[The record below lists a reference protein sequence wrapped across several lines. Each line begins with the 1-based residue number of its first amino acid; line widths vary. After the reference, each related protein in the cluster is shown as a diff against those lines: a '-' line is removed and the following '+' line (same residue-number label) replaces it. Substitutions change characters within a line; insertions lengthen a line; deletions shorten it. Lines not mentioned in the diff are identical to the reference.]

1 MINPGIFREYDI
13 RGRAETDLSDASVTT
28 IGLALASLL
37 TERGATTIAL
47 GQDVRLTSPRIASTL
62 TETLL
67 SRGISILD
75 IGTVPTPLLYYSLF
89 VLPVSGGV
97 MVTASHNPA
106 PDNGI
111 KMAIGRETIYGGE
124 ILTLRDRAIAF
135 AKDSPPAFS
144 GRRGIR
150 TAESVRERY
159 IREIAGKMGP
169 LPLFGGR
176 PLRVV
181 VDCGNATAGLLVR
194 DLYVA
199 LGVEA
204 DYLFEEPDG
213 RFPNHHPDPTIP
225 ENLAV
230 LTRTVR
236 EKKADLG
243 LAFDGDSDRIGACD
257 GEGRILFGDQLMA
270 LFAEDLLKKR
280 PGSRVISEVKA
291 SRFLYDRIREL
302 GGIPDMYKA
311 GHSLIKAR
319 MKETKAP
326 LAGEMSGHIFFAD
339 EYYGY
344 DDALYAGARLMALVA
359 RKGRPLA
366 EMVAEFP
373 RTFST
378 PELRRECPDEKKFAV
393 VERLRERLST
403 KNLEINTIDGIRV
416 EFSDGWGLVRASN
429 TQPALVLRFE
439 GATPARLSEIR
450 DLLTGE
456 LARAMESEGLDP
468 ALATR
473 DASHH

>member
-13 RGRAETDLSDASVTT
+13 RGRAETDLSDPSITA

-37 TERGATTIAL
+37 TERGATAVAL

-124 ILTLRDRAIAF
+124 ILTLRDRAIALEK
-135 AKDSPPAFS
+135 APPPPFL
-144 GRRGIR
+144 GPRGSR
-150 TAESVRERY
+150 TVESVRERY
-159 IREIAGKMGP
+159 IREIASKMGP

-194 DLYVA
+194 DLYEA

-257 GEGRILFGDQLMA
+257 GEGKILFGDQLMA

-366 EMVAEFP
+366 EMVAAFP

-393 VERLRERLST
+393 VERLKERLAT
-403 KNLEINTIDGIRV
+403 RNLEINAIDGIRV
-416 EFSDGWGLVRASN
+416 EFPDGWGLVRASN

-439 GATPARLSEIR
+439 GATPSRLSEIR

-473 DASHH
+473 DASHS

>member
-13 RGRAETDLSDASVTT
+13 RGRAETDLSDASVTA

-37 TERGATTIAL
+37 TERGATTVAL

-89 VLPVSGGV
+89 VLPVAGGV

-124 ILTLRDRAIAF
+124 ILALRDRAIAF
-135 AKDSPPAFS
+135 EKEPPPPFS
-144 GRRGIR
+144 GPRGSR

-159 IREIAGKMGP
+159 IREIAAKMGP
-169 LPLFGGR
+169 LPLFAGR

-194 DLYVA
+194 DLYAA

-257 GEGRILFGDQLMA
+257 GEGKILFGDQLMA

-291 SRFLYDRIREL
+291 SRFLYDHIREL

-359 RKGRPLA
+359 RRGRPLA
-366 EMVAEFP
+366 EMVAGFP

-393 VERLRERLST
+393 VERLKERLST
-403 KNLEINTIDGIRV
+403 RNLEINAIDGIRV
-416 EFSDGWGLVRASN
+416 EFPDGWGLVRASN

-439 GATPARLSEIR
+439 GATPSRLAEIR

-456 LARAMESEGLDP
+456 LARAMEGEGLDP

>member
-1 MINPGIFREYDI
+1 VINPGIFREYDI
-13 RGRAETDLSDASVTT
+13 RGRAETDLSDPSITA

-37 TERGATTIAL
+37 TERGATTVAL

-135 AKDSPPAFS
+135 EKAPPPPFL
-144 GRRGIR
+144 GPRGSR
-150 TAESVRERY
+150 TVESVRERY
-159 IREIAGKMGP
+159 IREIASKMGP
-169 LPLFGGR
+169 LSLFGGR

-194 DLYVA
+194 DLYEA

-225 ENLAV
+225 ENLTV

-257 GEGRILFGDQLMA
+257 GEGKILFGDQLMA

-366 EMVAEFP
+366 EMVAAFP

-393 VERLRERLST
+393 VERLKERLAT
-403 KNLEINTIDGIRV
+403 RNLEINAIDGIRV
-416 EFSDGWGLVRASN
+416 EFPDGWGLVRASN

-439 GATPARLSEIR
+439 GATPSRLSEIR

-473 DASHH
+473 DASHS

>member
-13 RGRAETDLSDASVTT
+13 RGRAETDLSDVSITA

-37 TERGATTIAL
+37 TERGATTVAL
-47 GQDVRLTSPRIASTL
+47 GQDVRLTSPRIASAL

-67 SRGISILD
+67 SRGISILA

-135 AKDSPPAFS
+135 EKAPPPPFPGS
-144 GRRGIR
+144 RGSR
-150 TAESVRERY
+150 TVESVRERY
-159 IREIAGKMGP
+159 IREIASKMGH
-169 LPLFGGR
+169 LPLYGGR

-194 DLYVA
+194 DLYEA

-230 LTRTVR
+230 LTRNVR

-257 GEGRILFGDQLMA
+257 GEGKILFGDQLMA

-366 EMVAEFP
+366 EMVAAFP

-393 VERLRERLST
+393 VERLKERLAT
-403 KNLEINTIDGIRV
+403 RNLEINAIDGIRV
-416 EFSDGWGLVRASN
+416 EFPDGWGLVRASN

-439 GATPARLSEIR
+439 GATPSRLSEIR

>member
-13 RGRAETDLSDASVTT
+13 RGRAETDLSDPSITA

-37 TERGATTIAL
+37 TERGATTVAL

-135 AKDSPPAFS
+135 EKAPPPPFL
-144 GRRGIR
+144 GPRGSR
-150 TAESVRERY
+150 TVESVRERY
-159 IREIAGKMGP
+159 IREIASKMGP

-194 DLYVA
+194 DLYEA

-257 GEGRILFGDQLMA
+257 GEGKILFGDQLMA

-291 SRFLYDRIREL
+291 SRFLYDHIREL

-366 EMVAEFP
+366 EMVAAFP

-393 VERLRERLST
+393 VERLKERLAT
-403 KNLEINTIDGIRV
+403 RDLEINAIDGIRV
-416 EFSDGWGLVRASN
+416 EFPDGWGLVRASN

-439 GATPARLSEIR
+439 GATPSRLSEIR

-473 DASHH
+473 DASHS

>member
-13 RGRAETDLSDASVTT
+13 RGRAETDLSDPSITA

-37 TERGATTIAL
+37 TERGATTVAL

-135 AKDSPPAFS
+135 EKAPPPPFL
-144 GRRGIR
+144 GPRGSR
-150 TAESVRERY
+150 TVESVRERY
-159 IREIAGKMGP
+159 IREIASKMGP
-169 LPLFGGR
+169 LSLFGGR

-194 DLYVA
+194 DLYEA

-225 ENLAV
+225 ENLTV

-257 GEGRILFGDQLMA
+257 GEGKILFGDQLMA

-366 EMVAEFP
+366 EMVAAFP

-393 VERLRERLST
+393 VERLKERLAT
-403 KNLEINTIDGIRV
+403 RNLEINAIDGIRV
-416 EFSDGWGLVRASN
+416 EFPDGWGLVRASN

-439 GATPARLSEIR
+439 GATPSRLSEIR

-473 DASHH
+473 DASHS

>member
-13 RGRAETDLSDASVTT
+13 RGRAETDLSDPSITA

-37 TERGATTIAL
+37 TERGATTVAL

-135 AKDSPPAFS
+135 EKAPPPPFL
-144 GRRGIR
+144 GPRGSR
-150 TAESVRERY
+150 TVESVRERY
-159 IREIAGKMGP
+159 IREIASKMGP
-169 LPLFGGR
+169 LSLFGGR

-194 DLYVA
+194 DLYEA

-225 ENLAV
+225 ENLTV

-257 GEGRILFGDQLMA
+257 GEGKILFGDQLMA

-366 EMVAEFP
+366 EMVAAFP

-393 VERLRERLST
+393 VERLKERLAT
-403 KNLEINTIDGIRV
+403 RNLEINAIDGIRV
-416 EFSDGWGLVRASN
+416 EFPDGWGLVRASN

-439 GATPARLSEIR
+439 GAPPSRLSEIR

-473 DASHH
+473 DASHS

>member
-13 RGRAETDLSDASVTT
+13 RGRAETDLSDVSITA

-37 TERGATTIAL
+37 TERGATTVAL

-67 SRGISILD
+67 SRGISILA

-135 AKDSPPAFS
+135 EKAPPPPFPGS
-144 GRRGIR
+144 RGSR
-150 TAESVRERY
+150 TVESVRERY
-159 IREIAGKMGP
+159 IREIASKMGP

-194 DLYVA
+194 DLYEA

-230 LTRTVR
+230 LTRNVR

-257 GEGRILFGDQLMA
+257 GEGKILFGDQLMA

-366 EMVAEFP
+366 EMVAAFP

-393 VERLRERLST
+393 VERLKERLAT
-403 KNLEINTIDGIRV
+403 RNLEINAIDGIRV
-416 EFSDGWGLVRASN
+416 EFPDGWGLVRASN

-439 GATPARLSEIR
+439 GATPSRLSEIR

>member
-13 RGRAETDLSDASVTT
+13 RGRAETDLSDASVTA

-176 PLRVV
+176 PLRVM

>member
-13 RGRAETDLSDASVTT
+13 RGRAETDLSDVSITA

-37 TERGATTIAL
+37 TERGATTVAL
-47 GQDVRLTSPRIASTL
+47 GQDVRLTSPRIASAL

-67 SRGISILD
+67 SRGISILA

-135 AKDSPPAFS
+135 EKAPPPPFPGS
-144 GRRGIR
+144 RGSR
-150 TAESVRERY
+150 TVESVRERY
-159 IREIAGKMGP
+159 IREIASKMGH
-169 LPLFGGR
+169 LPLYGGR

-194 DLYVA
+194 DLYKA

-230 LTRTVR
+230 LTRNVR

-257 GEGRILFGDQLMA
+257 GEGKILFGDQLMA

-366 EMVAEFP
+366 EMVAAFP

-393 VERLRERLST
+393 VERLKERLAT
-403 KNLEINTIDGIRV
+403 RNLEINAIDGIRV
-416 EFSDGWGLVRASN
+416 EFPDGWGLVRASN

-439 GATPARLSEIR
+439 GATPSRLSEIR

>member
-13 RGRAETDLSDASVTT
+13 RGRAESDLSDTSVVA
-28 IGLALASLL
+28 IGLALSSLF
-37 TERGATTIAL
+37 TERNVNVIAL

-67 SRGISILD
+67 SRGISIID
-75 IGTVPTPLLYYSLF
+75 VGTVPTPLLYYALF
-89 VLPVSGGV
+89 ALPVSGGV

-111 KMAIGRETIYGGE
+111 KIAIGRETIYGTD
-124 ILTLRDRAIAF
+124 IALLRDRAIDF
-135 AKDSPPAFS
+135 SKTPPTPF
-144 GRRGIR
+144 RGPR
-150 TAESVRERY
+150 GTRSTESLRERY
-159 IREIAGKMGP
+159 IHEIAEKLGP
-169 LPLFGGR
+169 LPFFSGR

-194 DLYVA
+194 DLYAA
-199 LGVEA
+199 LGVDA
-204 DYLFEEPDG
+204 GYLFEEPDG

-225 ENLAV
+225 ENLAT
-230 LTRTVR
+230 LTRTVQ

-257 GEGRILFGDQLMA
+257 GTGRILFGDQLMA

-291 SRFLYDRIREL
+291 SRFLYDHIREL

-359 RKGRPLA
+359 GKGLPLS
-366 EMVAEFP
+366 EMMAAFP

-393 VERLRERLST
+393 VERLKKQLALRS
-403 KNLEINTIDGIRV
+403 LEINAIDGIRV
-416 EFSDGWGLVRASN
+416 EFSDGWGLIRASN

-439 GATPARLSEIR
+439 GASPERLGEIR

-468 ALATR
+468 SLATR
-473 DASHH
+473 DATHP

>member
-13 RGRAETDLSDASVTT
+13 RGRAETDLSDSSVTA
-28 IGLALASLL
+28 IGRALASLL
-37 TERGATTIAL
+37 TERGATTVAL

-89 VLPVSGGV
+89 VLPVAGGV

-135 AKDSPPAFS
+135 EKAPPPPFPGS
-144 GRRGIR
+144 RGSR
-150 TAESVRERY
+150 TVESVRERY
-159 IREIAGKMGP
+159 IREIASKMGH
-169 LPLFGGR
+169 LPLYGGR

-194 DLYVA
+194 DLYEA

-230 LTRTVR
+230 LTRNVR

-257 GEGRILFGDQLMA
+257 GEGKILFGDQLMA

-366 EMVAEFP
+366 EMVAAFP

-393 VERLRERLST
+393 VERLKERLAT
-403 KNLEINTIDGIRV
+403 RNLEINAIDGIRV
-416 EFSDGWGLVRASN
+416 EFPDGWGLVRASN

-439 GATPARLSEIR
+439 GATPSRLSEIR

>member
-13 RGRAETDLSDASVTT
+13 RGRAETDLSDPSITA

-37 TERGATTIAL
+37 TERGATTVAL

-135 AKDSPPAFS
+135 EKAPPPPFL
-144 GRRGIR
+144 GPRGSR
-150 TAESVRERY
+150 TVESVRERY
-159 IREIAGKMGP
+159 IREIASKMGP

-194 DLYVA
+194 DLYEA

-257 GEGRILFGDQLMA
+257 GEGKILFGDQLMA

-366 EMVAEFP
+366 EMVAAFP

-393 VERLRERLST
+393 VERLKERLAT
-403 KNLEINTIDGIRV
+403 RDLEINAIDGIRV
-416 EFSDGWGLVRASN
+416 EFPDGWGLVRASN

-439 GATPARLSEIR
+439 GATPSRLSEIR

-473 DASHH
+473 DASHS

>member
-13 RGRAETDLSDASVTT
+13 RGRAETDLSDPSITA

-37 TERGATTIAL
+37 TERGATTVAL

-135 AKDSPPAFS
+135 EKAPPPPFL
-144 GRRGIR
+144 GPRGSR
-150 TAESVRERY
+150 TVESVRERY
-159 IREIAGKMGP
+159 IREIASKMGP

-194 DLYVA
+194 DLYEA

-257 GEGRILFGDQLMA
+257 GEGKILFGDQLMA

-366 EMVAEFP
+366 EMVAAFP
-373 RTFST
+373 RTYST

-393 VERLRERLST
+393 VERLKERLAT
-403 KNLEINTIDGIRV
+403 RNLEINAIDGIRV
-416 EFSDGWGLVRASN
+416 EFPDGWGLVRASN

-439 GATPARLSEIR
+439 GATPSRLSEIR

>member
-13 RGRAETDLSDASVTT
+13 RGRAETDLPDPAVRA

-37 TERGATTIAL
+37 HDRGATTIAL
-47 GQDVRLTSPRIASTL
+47 GQDVRLTSPRIAATL
-62 TETLL
+62 AETLL

-75 IGTVPTPLLYYSLF
+75 VGVVPTPLLYYALF
-89 VLPVSGGV
+89 ALPVSGGA

-111 KMAIGRETIYGGE
+111 KMAIGRETIYGE
-124 ILTLRDRAIAF
+124 DIATVRDRALAF
-135 AKDSPPAFS
+135 DRTPPPPFL
-144 GRRGIR
+144 GPRGSIK
-150 TAESVRERY
+150 TESVRERY
-159 IREIAGKMGP
+159 IREVATGIGT
-169 LPLFGGR
+169 LPLFEGR

-181 VDCGNATAGLLVR
+181 VDCGNATAGLVVR
-194 DLYVA
+194 DLYRA
-199 LGVEA
+199 MGVEA

-213 RFPNHHPDPTIP
+213 RFPNHHPDPTVP
-225 ENLAV
+225 ENLV
-230 LTRTVR
+230 SLTRAVTL
-236 EKKADLG
+236 KKADLG

-257 GEGRILFGDQLMA
+257 ETGRILFGDQLMV
-270 LFAEDLLKKR
+270 LFAEDLLKRR
-280 PGSRVISEVKA
+280 PGSHIISEVKA

-319 MKETKAP
+319 MKETGAP

-344 DDALYAGARLMALVA
+344 DDALYAGARLMALIS
-359 RKGRPLA
+359 RTGRSLSDLLSGL
-366 EMVAEFP
+366 P

-393 VERLRERLST
+393 IESLKARLLERS
-403 KNLEINTIDGIRV
+403 LEINPIDGIRV
-416 EFSDGWGLVRASN
+416 EFPDGWGLIRASN

-439 GATPARLSEIR
+439 GETAARMAEIR

-456 LARAMESEGLDP
+456 LARAMESVGLDP
-468 ALATR
+468 SLATK

>member
-13 RGRAETDLSDASVTT
+13 RGRAETDLSDVSITA

-37 TERGATTIAL
+37 TERGATTVAL

-135 AKDSPPAFS
+135 EKAPPPPFPGS
-144 GRRGIR
+144 RGSR
-150 TAESVRERY
+150 TVESVRERY
-159 IREIAGKMGP
+159 IREIASKMGH
-169 LPLFGGR
+169 LPLYGGR

-194 DLYVA
+194 DLYEA

-230 LTRTVR
+230 LTRNVR

-257 GEGRILFGDQLMA
+257 GEGKILFGDQLMA

-366 EMVAEFP
+366 EMVAAFP

-393 VERLRERLST
+393 VERLKERLAT
-403 KNLEINTIDGIRV
+403 RNLEINAIDGIRV
-416 EFSDGWGLVRASN
+416 EFPDGWGLVRASN

-439 GATPARLSEIR
+439 GATPSRLSEIR

>member
-13 RGRAETDLSDASVTT
+13 RGRAETDLSDVSITA

-37 TERGATTIAL
+37 TERGATTVAL
-47 GQDVRLTSPRIASTL
+47 GQDVRLTSPRIASAL

-67 SRGISILD
+67 SRGISILA

-135 AKDSPPAFS
+135 EKAPPPPFPGS
-144 GRRGIR
+144 RGSR
-150 TAESVRERY
+150 TVESVRERY
-159 IREIAGKMGP
+159 IREIASKMGP

-194 DLYVA
+194 DLYEA

-257 GEGRILFGDQLMA
+257 GEGKILFGDQLMA

-359 RKGRPLA
+359 RRGRPLA
-366 EMVAEFP
+366 EMVAGFP

-393 VERLRERLST
+393 VERLKERLST
-403 KNLEINTIDGIRV
+403 RNIEINAIDGIRV
-416 EFSDGWGLVRASN
+416 EFPDGWGLVRASN

-439 GATPARLSEIR
+439 GATPSRLAEIR

-456 LARAMESEGLDP
+456 LARAMEGEGLDP

>member
-13 RGRAETDLSDASVTT
+13 RGRAETDLADPDVRA

-47 GQDVRLTSPRIASTL
+47 GQDVRLTSPRIAGTL
-62 TETLL
+62 TETLR
-67 SRGISILD
+67 SRGISIVD
-75 IGTVPTPLLYYSLF
+75 VGTVPTPLLYYALF
-89 VLPVSGGV
+89 ALPVSGGV
-97 MVTASHNPA
+97 MVTASHNPS

-111 KMAIGRETIYGGE
+111 KMAIGRETIYGAD
-124 ILTLRDRAIAF
+124 IAILRDRAIGFSRSA
-135 AKDSPPAFS
+135 PPPS
-144 GRRGIR
+144 SVPRGTR
-150 TAESVRERY
+150 SHESLRERY
-159 IREIAGKMGP
+159 IREIAGKLGP
-169 LPLFGGR
+169 LPLVAGR

-194 DLYVA
+194 DLYAA

-230 LTRTVR
+230 LIRTVR

-243 LAFDGDSDRIGACD
+243 IAFDGDSDRIGACD
-257 GEGRILFGDQLMA
+257 GTGQILFGDQLMA

-280 PGSRVISEVKA
+280 PGSRIISEVKA

-359 RKGRPLA
+359 RSGRPLS

-393 VERLRERLST
+393 VERLKERLSARS
-403 KNLEINTIDGIRV
+403 LEINAIDGIRV
-416 EFSDGWGLVRASN
+416 EFSDGWGLIRASN

-439 GATPARLSEIR
+439 GNTPARLDEIR
-450 DLLTGE
+450 NLLTGE

-468 ALATR
+468 SMATR
-473 DASHH
+473 DATHH